1 MSKASP
7 KNSAQG
13 GKGAQLPV
21 TTSSTRARTDFE
33 AAMQNFEQYRLNE
46 TLQFLRAAT
55 KSDPKFAQAFIMIA
69 KISKDPAEQAE
80 ARQQAKQLA
89 SGASRGEKLADPL
102 AGWGTGRQLSAGDRR
117 HERFAGEVSA

>member
-1 MSKASP
+1 MVRRCCLFLLLLSCTFGFADSKTSP
-7 KNSAQG
+7 KNGAQV
-13 GKGAQLPV
+13 GKGPQLPV

-55 KSDPKFAQAFIMIA
+55 KSDPKFAQAFILIA

-89 SGASRGEKLADPL
+89 AGASRGEKLL
-102 AGWGTGRQLSAGDRR
+102 IRW
-117 HERFAGEVSA
+117 